1 MRRSSPHRQLAFE
14 VVATSCPCNGRSGEL
29 RMDAYAAPR
38 IPKPHGFECLECS
51 RADVRGAARD
61 ATQEGG
67 GARLEPSVSS
77 PCEWDA
83 SQLS

>member
-1 MRRSSPHRQLAFE
+1 LNVLSVRERTFGAPLETQL
-14 VVATSCPCNGRSGEL
+14 
-29 RMDAYAAPR
+29 
-38 IPKPHGFECLECS
+38 KK
-51 RADVRGAARD
+51 
-61 ATQEGG
+61 G